1 MAKLKAIHKS
11 VIITTELTVKQ
22 IKKLE
27 AIEPDALTIVNDK
40 DEVIFAIG
48 TGKQEVISKNG
59 IVFTNDSSISVLA
72 VSDKALDQEALEESF
87 GAILLQ
93 LSRVEEQAQAALAEL
108 TVDLKDL
115 IKIEKIN

>member
-1 MAKLKAIHKS
+1 MANLKAVHKAAIISTDLS
-11 VIITTELTVKQ
+11 VKD

-48 TGKQEVISKNG
+48 TGSKESISKNG
-59 IVFTNDSSISVLA
+59 IVFDDDSRVSVL
-72 VSDKALDQEALEESF
+72 VDTKKPLDQETLEEAF

-93 LSRVEEQAQAALAEL
+93 LSRVEAQAAEALSQL
-108 TVDLKDL
+108 TVNLKDL
-115 IKIEKIN
+115 IKIDLK